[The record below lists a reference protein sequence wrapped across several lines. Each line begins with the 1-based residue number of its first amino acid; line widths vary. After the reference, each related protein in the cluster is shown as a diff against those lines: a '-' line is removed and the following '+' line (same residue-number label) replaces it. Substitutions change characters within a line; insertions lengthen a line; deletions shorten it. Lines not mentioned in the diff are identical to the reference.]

1 VPEPQRSYAF
11 YSPTKI
17 LSGNKAL
24 ENLPVELDGMN
35 AVKPLI
41 LTTPGLSARG
51 MEKVM
56 ASAFGDSNL
65 TIGVFAGVPPQP
77 DLRLIRELYGLYRD
91 NGYDAIIALG
101 GGPVMDTAKALNI
114 AVSGRPEDLEGLAS
128 GNPLTKKL
136 RPLAAILTL
145 DLSGCEMTRY
155 AALGTLLLTSSA
167 LIPDLL
173 IIDPRTVPEE
183 ERNTMAAT
191 ALMSMTQA
199 VEASLHPARNH
210 LTDVYAYGAARF
222 IMENI
227 PNVLRNPSDRK
238 GRLALANAA
247 FFAQTSFDNLAPGMV
262 YELGMAISRSCQA
275 KPGLIMG
282 LLLPHF
288 LLLEMR
294 KEATA
299 GKDLYLFI
307 GGPEAF
313 AGTMAEVSSRKAV
326 DRIVEILLELQSLVA
341 DFPRSIRDL
350 GIKREDL
357 EGLVA
362 EGSAAGVRG
371 EYNPQDMRNILE
383 KAWETRF

>member
-1 VPEPQRSYAF
+1 VLQKQSSYSF
-11 YSPTKI
+11 YSPTKV

-35 AVKPLI
+35 AVKPFI
-41 LTTPGLSARG
+41 MTTPGLSVRG

-56 ASAFGDSNL
+56 AAAFADSDL
-65 TIGVFAGVPPQP
+65 TIGVFAGVPPRP
-77 DLRLIRELYGLYRD
+77 DLKLVRELYGLYHD

-101 GGPVMDTAKALNI
+101 GGPVLDAAKALNI
-114 AVSGRPEDLEGLAS
+114 AVSGRPEDLESLTA

-136 RPLAAILTL
+136 RPLAAVLNL

-155 AALGTLLLTSSA
+155 ATLGPLSLTSSA
-167 LIPDLL
+167 LIPDLM
-173 IIDPRTVPEE
+173 IIDPRTVPAE
-183 ERNTMAAT
+183 ERNIVAAA

-199 VEASLHPARNH
+199 VEACLHPSRNP
-210 LTDVYAYGAARF
+210 LTDAYAYGAARF
-222 IMENI
+222 IMENTL
-227 PNVLRNPSDRK
+227 NVIRNSSDRK
-238 GRLALANAA
+238 GRLALVNAA
-247 FFAQTSFDNLAPGMV
+247 FFAQTASDNLAPGMV
-262 YELGMAISRSCQA
+262 YELGMAISRSCQI

-288 LLLEMR
+288 LLLEM
-294 KEATA
+294 KMETTA
-299 GKDLYLFI
+299 RNDLYLFV

-326 DRIVEILLELQSLVA
+326 DRIVEVLLELQSLVP

-350 GIKREDL
+350 GIKKEDL

-362 EGSAAGVRG
+362 PGSAAGVKG
-371 EYNPQDMRNILE
+371 EYDPRDIRNILE